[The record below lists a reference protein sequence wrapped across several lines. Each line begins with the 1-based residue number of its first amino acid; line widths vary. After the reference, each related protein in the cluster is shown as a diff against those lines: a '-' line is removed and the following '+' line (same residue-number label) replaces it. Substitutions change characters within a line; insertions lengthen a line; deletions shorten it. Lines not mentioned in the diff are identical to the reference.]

1 MNRTHLGRTRRHSDM
16 EKQSDEYKMRR
27 ERNNIAV
34 KKSRERTREKAKE
47 TLTRVAELKQEN
59 VELEGKV
66 AILTKELT
74 LLKDL
79 LLAHASGRR
88 QDNRDVDRY
97 EQNDD
102 MASVSNGTLADPVLV
117 HLDHLY
123 AA

>member
-1 MNRTHLGRTRRHSDM
+1 
-16 EKQSDEYKMRR
+16 MRR

-47 TLTRVAELKQEN
+47 TLVRVAELKQEN
-59 VELEGKV
+59 MELEGKV

-79 LLAHASGRR
+79 LLAHASGR
-88 QDNRDVDRY
+88 QHNDSDADRY
-97 EQNDD
+97 DHSEETG
-102 MASVSNGTLADPVLV
+102 SISNGTLADPVLV